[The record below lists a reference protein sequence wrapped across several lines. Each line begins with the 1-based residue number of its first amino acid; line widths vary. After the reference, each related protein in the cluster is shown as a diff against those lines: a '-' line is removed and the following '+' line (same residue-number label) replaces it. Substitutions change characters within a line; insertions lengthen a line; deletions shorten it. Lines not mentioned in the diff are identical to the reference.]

1 MCLPALAAQTAA
13 SWCTGSASAS
23 VSLVYNFCP
32 FVIIRTFRFTRG
44 KSWSP
49 AGKLQHHT
57 DQVGF
62 KKEMFHALYALGNS
76 N

>member
-1 MCLPALAAQTAA
+1 MPALAAQTAA

-23 VSLVYNFCP
+23 VSLVITSVRSSL
-32 FVIIRTFRFTRG
+32 FVLSGLLEERVGVQLASFNITQIR
-44 KSWSP
+44 
-49 AGKLQHHT
+49 L
-57 DQVGF
+57 DL